1 MVSIPLAP
9 FEKLLKEA
17 GAKRVSKSA
26 TKAFVDFLEE
36 VGMDIGREAA
46 DLARHAGR
54 KTVVDADI
62 NLVRKRRR

>member
-1 MVSIPLAP
+1 MPGIPLAP

-26 TKAFVDFLEE
+26 TKAFVEYLEE
-36 VGMDIGREAA
+36 VGMEIGREAS

>member
-1 MVSIPLAP
+1 MVNIPLAP

-26 TKAFVDFLEE
+26 TEAFVEYMEE
-36 VGMDIGREAA
+36 IGMEIGREAA
-46 DLARHAGR
+46 DFAKHAGR

-62 NLVRKRRR
+62 HLVKKRKK